1 MSIRNRVT
9 ADFVDP
15 SDGLAITATSGSGF
29 RLQFDTASTA
39 EGGIGPSPTESLL
52 AALAAC
58 TAMDVAS
65 ILRKKRQAVDRYD
78 IEVHGEEAS
87 QHPQVFTSI
96 TVEHV
101 VAGDVDP
108 EAVRRS
114 IELSATRYCP
124 VSALLSKGVTIEHR
138 YRLTRRDG
146 TEHAALVVVTGPGDA
161 PAA

>member
-1 MSIRNRVT
+1 MTVT
-9 ADFVDP
+9 LDARFIDPQRMRLEIATQDGHPIAVDSGPPDGDGGAADPIDLV
-15 SDGLAITATSGSGF
+15 
-29 RLQFDTASTA
+29 
-39 EGGIGPSPTESLL
+39 L
-52 AALAAC
+52 AALAGC
-58 TAMDVAS
+58 TSMDVAS
-65 ILRKKRQAVDRYD
+65 ILRKKRQPVDRYD
-78 IEVHGEEAS
+78 LEVDGEEATE
-87 QHPQVFTSI
+87 HPQMFVAI

-101 VAGDVDP
+101 IAGDVDP

-161 PAA
+161 PKA